1 ADKSERAYDARR
13 RVQLRRTARDR
24 AGRAGACHRCRRRKD
39 RSGKNRS
46 GLDRIPAL
54 YRWASAARSC
64 HSHKRGAARLEL
76 PALAS
81 GLCRICLSADQL
93 AGLRPCG
100 ARRSDRRISPPRAA
114 LWWSD
119 RTSRRVKEPVMS
131 ELGLRIC
138 SSVVLATLAVLM
150 TWLGSLP
157 FYAFWVI
164 AAGLI
169 FLEWAKISA
178 YRPLWLLAGAV
189 YAGAFLA
196 AMILLRDG
204 PLGLAAIFWL
214 FGSVWATDSAAYL
227 AGRAIGGRKLWPSV
241 SPGKTWAGAIAGTIA
256 GVAAGLIVLIFFGI
270 PLHFMHGV
278 FALV

>member
-1 ADKSERAYDARR
+1 
-13 RVQLRRTARDR
+13 
-24 AGRAGACHRCRRRKD
+24 
-39 RSGKNRS
+39 
-46 GLDRIPAL
+46 
-54 YRWASAARSC
+54 
-64 HSHKRGAARLEL
+64 
-76 PALAS
+76 
-81 GLCRICLSADQL
+81 
-93 AGLRPCG
+93 
-100 ARRSDRRISPPRAA
+100 
-114 LWWSD
+114 
-119 RTSRRVKEPVMS
+119 MS

-214 FGSVWATDSAAYL
+214 FGSVWATDSAAYFG
-227 AGRAIGGRKLWPSV
+227 GRAIGGPKLWPKV
-241 SPGKTWAGAIAGTIA
+241 SPGKTWSGAVMGVIAGI
-256 GVAAGLIVLIFFGI
+256 VAGLVVIAAFGI
-270 PLHFMHGV
+270 PLHPMHAVLGFVVVVAAQLGDLLESAIKRRFKVKDTSHLIPGHGGV
-278 FALV
+278 MDRCDSLAAAAVLALVLGAVRFVHTPAQGLLAW